1 MTYKA
6 MAVTHHSRHKLGS
19 GDLQRESIAYLFSLP
34 QHGLAGY
41 LYSWVNGEGRAGSAM
56 FLYGPTVGDVP
67 IEALTNGVQMS
78 DDQNFDDWKV
88 GDVHIR
94 HGANE
99 TMSGSY
105 VGDRVQISYNFEPI
119 HPAYLYSC
127 HPDGSPTFIA
137 EDRFEQSG
145 HITGTITLDGK
156 DYPFD
161 TMGHRD
167 HSWGT
172 RHWGIAQHWKWCE
185 TQAGPDLAVHFM
197 ELHALGNRI
206 VRGYVWR
213 DGQMAEITHLDVTY
227 EFDTEFW
234 HTSAVAVVDDE
245 LGRTTT
251 MRGNVFAKYKMTPH
265 PMSSNHEGSM
275 ELEIEGVA
283 GAGHLEMQWQKPYLD
298 YIQTQDYMRENA
310 AGTRTPGSRQ

>member
-1 MTYKA
+1 MDIQ
-6 MAVTHHSRHKLGS
+6 HHSRHKLEA
-19 GDLQRESIAYLFSLP
+19 DELQRESIAYLFSLP
-34 QHGLAGY
+34 EHGIAGY
-41 LYSWVNGEGRAGSAM
+41 LYSWVNGQGRAGSAM
-56 FLYGPTVGDVP
+56 FLYGPTVGPDP
-67 IEALTNGVQMS
+67 IEALTNGVIMA
-78 DDQNFDDWKV
+78 DDQDFDDWKV

-94 HGANE
+94 HGDNE
-99 TMSGSY
+99 SMVGTY
-105 VGDRVQISYNFEPI
+105 EGDRVQIEYRFEPT

-127 HPDGSPTFIA
+127 HPDGSPDFIA
-137 EDRFEQSG
+137 KDRFEQSG
-145 HITGTITLDGK
+145 HITGSITLDGTV
-156 DYPFD
+156 YPFD

-197 ELHALGNRI
+197 ELHALGNRL

-213 DGQMAEITHLDVTY
+213 DGAMAEITNLDVKY
-227 EFDTEFW
+227 EFDEHFW
-234 HTSAVAVVDDE
+234 HTSAVAVVGDE

-251 MRGNVFAKYKMTPH
+251 MKGRVFATYKMEPH

-275 ELEIEGVA
+275 ELEIEGVP

-298 YIQTQDYMRENA
+298 YLQSQSYVREHA
-310 AGTRTPGSRQ
+310 TGPATSQGPP